1 MRANEFLTELW
12 TQPYPLESRAIG
24 PADREYLFTTSDDRR
39 GRIVFDSALDTD
51 QGGPHILFVVVH
63 FYIDNEFH
71 DTGRGDAI
79 KIFSTVVTACRDY
92 MKKFNPPVVVLESES
107 RKKRSLY
114 IKMANEFPNYV
125 IYPDWAK
132 DRELGQEIDNASV
145 NGIRDEMLV
154 LRRKDFDPKKTRV
167 YIESRIKEMA
177 GSVHQG
183 IRNYLISR
191 GYQYIKSGIDKH
203 VFREPNTGQIFL
215 VFGTRSGYKDQFT
228 PDQLMFRDW
237 INYCNKNQNNPNLPK
252 FSGLESFN
260 FKGQRYLQA
269 KMEPLQEVPEKIAH
283 LLGYLE
289 DVVGYSEQPENML
302 QAIRGLAKKGYYDEE
317 ENEIIMYQIRQIIE
331 YLGGPDAA
339 YRLLKTVQDVI
350 KFGVN
355 HGYSIDLHR
364 GNYMQRA
371 NGTIVVNDPFVVWL
385 KNEMR
390 P

>member
-1 MRANEFLTELW
+1 
-12 TQPYPLESRAIG
+12 
-24 PADREYLFTTSDDRR
+24 
-39 GRIVFDSALDTD
+39 
-51 QGGPHILFVVVH
+51 
-63 FYIDNEFH
+63 
-71 DTGRGDAI
+71 
-79 KIFSTVVTACRDY
+79 
-92 MKKFNPPVVVLESES
+92 
-107 RKKRSLY
+107 
-114 IKMANEFPNYV
+114 
-125 IYPDWAK
+125 
-132 DRELGQEIDNASV
+132 
-145 NGIRDEMLV
+145 
-154 LRRKDFDPKKTRV
+154 
-167 YIESRIKEMA
+167 
-177 GSVHQG
+177 
-183 IRNYLISR
+183 
-191 GYQYIKSGIDKH
+191 
-203 VFREPNTGQIFL
+203 
-215 VFGTRSGYKDQFT
+215 
-228 PDQLMFRDW
+228 
-237 INYCNKNQNNPNLPK
+237 
-252 FSGLESFN
+252 
-260 FKGQRYLQA
+260 
-269 KMEPLQEVPEKIAH
+269 MEPLQEVPEKIAH